1 MLCRQ
6 TLSLEAITNDPSIE
20 RIPPSSSGKEWSKA
34 QREIVA
40 EMGQGKTHSDI
51 TANMTR
57 EAELRNVRLVWSKIH
72 LAHRIRLCTS
82 YTSKHNAGGP
92 AAVLK
97 GISEDLQSL
106 LEKPDPTEND
116 VETLEYIR
124 TFVSDAEKQQVVR
137 PSLLRVLRR
146 LMSPTLE

>member
-1 MLCRQ
+1 
-6 TLSLEAITNDPSIE
+6 
-20 RIPPSSSGKEWSKA
+20 
-34 QREIVA
+34 
-40 EMGQGKTHSDI
+40 MGQGKTHSDI

-97 GISEDLQSL
+97 GISKDLQSL
-106 LEKPDPTEND
+106 LEKPAADPTADD

-124 TFVSDAEKQQVVR
+124 TFVSDPEKQRIVR